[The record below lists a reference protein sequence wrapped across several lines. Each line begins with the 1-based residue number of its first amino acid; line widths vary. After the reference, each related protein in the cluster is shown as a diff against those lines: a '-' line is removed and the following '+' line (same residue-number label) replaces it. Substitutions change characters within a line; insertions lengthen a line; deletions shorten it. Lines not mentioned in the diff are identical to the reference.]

1 MMKAAE
7 LRERSADELREAYEE
22 KRQEL
27 FMLNVRKDVA
37 DAAENPLAVRVLRR
51 TIARIKTVMSE
62 QEREGEKRH
71 G

>member
-1 MMKAAE
+1 MKAAE
-7 LRERSADELREAYEE
+7 LRDRSGEELREAYEE

-37 DAAENPLAVRVLRR
+37 DEAENPLRVRALRR
-51 TIARIKTVMSE
+51 TIARIKTVMRE
-62 QEREGEKRH
+62 QEREGEKHH

>member
-1 MMKAAE
+1 MKAAE
-7 LRERSADELREAYEE
+7 LRDRSGEELREAYEE

-37 DAAENPLAVRVLRR
+37 DKADNPLKVRALRR
-51 TIARIKTVMSE
+51 TIARIKTVMRE

>member
-1 MMKAAE
+1 MKTAE
-7 LRERSADELREAYEE
+7 LRDRSADELREAYEE

-27 FMLNVRKDVA
+27 FMLKVRKDVA
-37 DAAENPLAVRVLRR
+37 DEAENPLKIREIRR
-51 TIARIKTVMSE
+51 TVARIKTVMRE